1 MMIPAMH
8 AFDTHKY
15 IKELTKSGFKEAQAE
30 IIIKSILESRDY
42 DFTKLA
48 TKEQVALIEKEMSK
62 FATKEQLASIETDVG
77 FIKQEVSKCATK
89 EQLATME
96 ERFMGRISASEN
108 TQIKW
113 MVPVLLTTWAMV
125 VGIAFKLFSH

>member
-1 MMIPAMH
+1 MMMPAMH

-30 IIIKSILESRDY
+30 MIVKSILESRDY

-48 TKEQVALIEKEMSK
+48 TKEQ
-62 FATKEQLASIETDVG
+62 LASIQKDIELMR
-77 FIKQEVSKCATK
+77 QEMDKFATK

-96 ERFMGRISASEN
+96 ERFMGRLSASEN
-108 TQIKW
+108 NQLKW